1 MISAKGKKGQMSD
14 IIPVEDVQQVIYQL
28 RGQRVML
35 STDLAKLYQIEPK
48 VLMQAVKRNSER
60 FPSDFML
67 MLTSQEVAILRS
79 QFVTSSWGGRRVAP
93 YAFTEQGVAML
104 SGVLNSPRAI
114 QVNIAI
120 MRTFARLRH
129 ILASHA
135 DLARKLNDLEN
146 KYDEQFRVVFD
157 ALREMMNP
165 PEPPRKPIGFGVR
178 ERRAGYRVATRKRDV
193 AR

>member
-79 QFVTSSWGGRRVAP
+79 QFVTSSWQNTG
-93 YAFTEQGVAML
+93 
-104 SGVLNSPRAI
+104 SLNI
-114 QVNIAI
+114 K
-120 MRTFARLRH
+120 AR
-129 ILASHA
+129 
-135 DLARKLNDLEN
+135 
-146 KYDEQFRVVFD
+146 
-157 ALREMMNP
+157 
-165 PEPPRKPIGFGVR
+165 
-178 ERRAGYRVATRKRDV
+178 
-193 AR
+193 